1 MKKFRTIAL
10 AITVIG
16 LMTASQVFAQGTTKK
31 YGADSVA
38 CVTNLS
44 LYTEFYKQKNYKDAL
59 SHWRYVFNNCPLASQ
74 NTYIAGTKI
83 ISYQITEAKDAKTR
97 NAYIDTLMM
106 VYENRIKY
114 FGNHPKSPE
123 GMVRG
128 RQAMDLVSF
137 RPSDSLK
144 AYELLRKSVEMEG
157 LNSDPVIV
165 SNYYTFIDNFVA
177 AKRFEVDSLANAYD
191 QLSELVDEKLKVVV
205 DDTAAL
211 SAWGGV
217 KGLLETRFEPYAT
230 CTELIKIYTKKYN
243 QSPNDTTLLKK
254 ITRILDKK
262 DCTDSDLFFMATESL
277 HKAKP
282 TGQSAYLMGKM
293 YWRKGDMSKA
303 ESYLVEAIPNLD
315 DVLKAKTFYYLGL
328 IKYDQKSYS
337 AARSYLLKSLAINP
351 NDGKCYIMIGDMY
364 AASASSCGGD
374 EISSRAAYWVAVDKY
389 IKARNVDPSI
399 ADEANRKIA
408 TYSSYFPK
416 VERLFFNEVKEGSSY
431 TVGCWIGEST
441 TVRASH

>member
-1 MKKFRTIAL
+1 MKKFKSIAL
-10 AITVIG
+10 AVTAIG
-16 LMTASQVFAQGTTKK
+16 LMAASQVFAQNTSKR
-31 YGADSVA
+31 YGADSIA

-59 SHWRYVFNNCPLASQ
+59 PHWRYVYNNCPLASQ
-74 NTYIAGTKI
+74 NTFIAGAKI
-83 ISYQITEAKDAKTR
+83 ISYKISESKDEKTR

-106 VYENRIKY
+106 VYESRIKY
-114 FGNHPKSPE
+114 FGTHAKSSE

-128 RQAMDLVSF
+128 RQAMDLISY
-137 RPSDSLK
+137 RPDSLK

-165 SNYYTFIDNFVA
+165 SNYYTFIDNFVSS
-177 AKRFEVDSLANAYD
+177 KRFDVDSIANAYD
-191 QLSELVDEKLKVVV
+191 ALSDLTDEKLKLVQ
-205 DDTAAL
+205 DDTAAVR
-211 SAWGGV
+211 AWYDV
-217 KGLLETRFEPYAT
+217 KSLLEVRFEPYAT
-230 CTELIKIYTKKYN
+230 CTELIKIYTKKFN
-243 QSPNDTTLLKK
+243 QTPNDTILLKK
-254 ITRILDKK
+254 ITRLLDKK
-262 DCTDSDLFFMATESL
+262 DCTDSELFFMATENL
-277 HKAKP
+277 HKEKP

-293 YWRKGDMSKA
+293 YWRKGDMAKA
-303 ESYLVEAIPNLD
+303 ESYMVEAVPNLD

-351 NDGKCYIMIGDMY
+351 NDGKCYILIGDMY

-389 IKARNVDPSI
+389 IKARNVDPTV
-399 ADEANRKIA
+399 ADDANKKIA

-441 TVRASH
+441 TVRASR